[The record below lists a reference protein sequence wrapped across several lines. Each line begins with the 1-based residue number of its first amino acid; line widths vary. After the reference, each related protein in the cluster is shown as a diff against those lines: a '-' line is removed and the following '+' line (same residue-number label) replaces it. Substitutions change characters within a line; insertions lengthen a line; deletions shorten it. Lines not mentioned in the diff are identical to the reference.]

1 LKKEE
6 SLALYKRMLILRTFE
21 ERVSE
26 LFAQGRIPG
35 FLHLYIGEEA
45 VAVGICANLRK
56 DDWITST
63 HRGHGH
69 CLAKGAEPKY
79 MMAELYGKKTG
90 YCQGKGGS
98 MHISAFD
105 VGILCASGIVGGGLP
120 LATGCGLSAK
130 VRGTD
135 QVAVCFFGDGASNQG
150 TFHESLNL
158 AAVKTLPVIYVCENN
173 LWAQGNPI
181 WESAAEPNLAV
192 RAKAYA
198 IPGITVDGNDVMEV
212 YAAMKEAVERARK
225 GKGPSLI
232 VCNTY
237 RWRGHSEGAF
247 IARAYAE
254 LKGERWRSEEEIAEW
269 KAKCPIKRFKT
280 ELIEKSIL
288 TEKKAD
294 TIVQEVKGII
304 EDAIKFAEE
313 SPFPAPEE
321 TLDNVYA

>member
-1 LKKEE
+1 
-6 SLALYKRMLILRTFE
+6 
-21 ERVSE
+21 
-26 LFAQGRIPG
+26 
-35 FLHLYIGEEA
+35 
-45 VAVGICANLRK
+45 
-56 DDWITST
+56 
-63 HRGHGH
+63 
-69 CLAKGAEPKY
+69 
-79 MMAELYGKKTG
+79 
-90 YCQGKGGS
+90 
-98 MHISAFD
+98 
-105 VGILCASGIVGGGLP
+105 
-120 LATGCGLSAK
+120 
-130 VRGTD
+130 
-135 QVAVCFFGDGASNQG
+135 
-150 TFHESLNL
+150 
-158 AAVKTLPVIYVCENN
+158 
-173 LWAQGNPI
+173 
-181 WESAAEPNLAV
+181 
-192 RAKAYA
+192 
-198 IPGITVDGNDVMEV
+198 MEV